1 LTSGNDYQPE
11 SMEELLDAIG
21 LQPEIRRGR
30 TVQGIIM
37 HKDSTE
43 GLLVNIGGKSEGLVP
58 LREMRSISNEQF
70 DDLEIGK
77 EIYTYVI
84 RQETEEGVALL
95 SIDRAL
101 HEKGWT
107 TLEKALTSEEILEG
121 ELIGN
126 NRGGLLINI
135 DGVQAFIPLSHVSSN
150 TKNAIGDPSNGENI
164 PNLSLK
170 VKVLE
175 LDRRRQRAIVSERL
189 GNNDSK
195 ENKTSTISEI
205 SEGQTMKGQIS
216 GISQFGAFVD
226 LGGSDG
232 LIHISEM
239 SWSQVKSPDE
249 VVSIGQELDV
259 YVLNVD
265 REKNRI
271 SLSLKRLQ
279 PEPWKTL
286 TDRLNIGQ
294 IVEGRVTRITPFGAF
309 ASVEGGVEGL
319 IHISELS
326 DKHIEHPSQ
335 VLKEG
340 DSLNLKVL
348 SIDPE
353 QKRLALSR
361 KQVLEE
367 LGQDEDQE

>member
-1 LTSGNDYQPE
+1 MTSGNDYQPE

-70 DDLEIGK
+70 DALEIGK

-164 PNLSLK
+164 PNLSNKKAWIKAIKKYLVIIFIGAIIFEILPK
-170 VKVLE
+170 SEWNLNEYWFDFYKDQSKLILE
-175 LDRRRQRAIVSERL
+175 
-189 GNNDSK
+189 K
-195 ENKTSTISEI
+195 
-205 SEGQTMKGQIS
+205 
-216 GISQFGAFVD
+216 
-226 LGGSDG
+226 
-232 LIHISEM
+232 
-239 SWSQVKSPDE
+239 
-249 VVSIGQELDV
+249 
-259 YVLNVD
+259 
-265 REKNRI
+265 
-271 SLSLKRLQ
+271 
-279 PEPWKTL
+279 
-286 TDRLNIGQ
+286 
-294 IVEGRVTRITPFGAF
+294 
-309 ASVEGGVEGL
+309 
-319 IHISELS
+319 
-326 DKHIEHPSQ
+326 
-335 VLKEG
+335 
-340 DSLNLKVL
+340 
-348 SIDPE
+348 
-353 QKRLALSR
+353 
-361 KQVLEE
+361 
-367 LGQDEDQE
+367 